1 MYKNF
6 KRKILH
12 FFYPTRCPV
21 CDEVIY
27 SMDRFCVK
35 CMNNLNYT
43 EDDVC
48 ISGAESFTTAFV
60 YDDNIRP
67 AILLMKKGICGN
79 ADYALGNELADR
91 LERRGII
98 NGIDV
103 IIPVPMYKKDR
114 IKRGFN
120 QAELIANVI
129 GRRFNVPVSADAV
142 VKNRKTTQQKTLNR
156 EMRMKNLAGAY
167 NICNHVE
174 IAGKRV
180 LLVDDVSTTG
190 STLAEL
196 TSLLLSAGASEVYCA
211 ACCQTPEHSKNNPAK
226 LDSVIKKV
234 QL

>member
-1 MYKNF
+1 MFKDF

-21 CDEVIY
+21 CDEVIC
-27 SMDRFCVK
+27 SMDRFCGK
-35 CMNNLNYT
+35 CMKNLNYT
-43 EDDVC
+43 EGDVS
-48 ISGAESFTTAFV
+48 ISGAGSFTTAFV

-67 AILLMKKGICGN
+67 AIMLMKKGVCGN

-91 LERRGII
+91 LEQRGII
-98 NGIDV
+98 EGIDV
-103 IIPVPMYKKDR
+103 IIPVPMYKHDK

-129 GRRFNVPVSADAV
+129 GRRFNIPVSAESV

-156 EMRMKNLAGAY
+156 EMRMKNLARAY
-167 NICNHVE
+167 NVCNHIE

-196 TSLLLSAGASEVYCA
+196 TLLLLSAGASDVCCA
-211 ACCQTPEHSKNNPAK
+211 ACCQTPEHSKT
-226 LDSVIKKV
+226 
-234 QL
+234 

>member
-1 MYKNF
+1 MIKDI

-27 SMDRFCVK
+27 SMDRFCGK
-35 CMNNLNYT
+35 CMENLNYT
-43 EDDVC
+43 EDDVS
-48 ISGAESFTTAFV
+48 ISGAASFTTAFV

-67 AILLMKKGICGN
+67 AIMLIKKGICGN

-91 LERRGII
+91 LEQRGII
-98 NGIDV
+98 DEIDV
-103 IIPVPMYKKDR
+103 IIPVPMYKKDK

-129 GRRFNVPVSADAV
+129 GRRFNIPVSPDSV
-142 VKNRKTTQQKTLNR
+142 TKNRKTMQQKTLNR

-167 NICNHVE
+167 NVCNPVE
-174 IAGKRV
+174 IAGKSV

-196 TSLLLSAGASEVYCA
+196 TSLLLSIGASEVRCA
-211 ACCQTPEHSKNNPAK
+211 ACCQTSEHSK
-226 LDSVIKKV
+226 I
-234 QL
+234 

>member
-1 MYKNF
+1 MIKDI
-6 KRKILH
+6 KRKLLH

-27 SMDRFCVK
+27 SMDRFCGK
-35 CMNNLNYT
+35 CMKNLNYT
-43 EDDVC
+43 KRDVS

-67 AILLMKKGICGN
+67 AIMLMKKGICGN

-91 LERRGII
+91 LEQRGVIE
-98 NGIDV
+98 GVDV
-103 IIPVPMYKKDR
+103 IIPVPMYKKDK

-129 GRRFNVPVSADAV
+129 GRRFNVPVSADSV

-167 NICNHVE
+167 NVRNPVE

-196 TSLLLSAGASEVYCA
+196 TLLLLSAGASEVLCA
-211 ACCQTPEHSKNNPAK
+211 ACCQTPEHSKT
-226 LDSVIKKV
+226 
-234 QL
+234 